1 MHGWRSTEPGTDATA
16 TRASGTDTG
25 ALTSAGACAD
35 AGSGS
40 GTEAITAEAP
50 TAGGVHGTIE

>member
-16 TRASGTDTG
+16 TRTSGTDTG

-35 AGSGS
+35 AGSG
-40 GTEAITAEAP
+40 TEAITAEAP
-50 TAGGVHGTIE
+50 NAGGVHGTIE